1 MNFIYLDHLQIFRVF
16 KPLLKQI
23 IHKLVYV
30 IILSSNDSY
39 KKKIKPTTHKIDFK
53 KCGSFTYIK
62 IVTFV
67 QILLL

>member
-16 KPLLKQI
+16 KPLFKKI

-39 KKKIKPTTHKIDFK
+39 KKKLSQQLMKPK
-53 KCGSFTYIK
+53 KCGTFTYLK

-67 QILLL
+67 QILLF